1 MELSKYI
8 EGVRVACREEGWPLR
23 PEIVDLVVD
32 AWHKATKEATR
43 AERERCVSRSLAIV
57 NAILEDLTDRRGLS
71 QEWEHIETEIQVEI
85 INAWKD
91 TCVAV
96 LQETDDEV

>member
-1 MELSKYI
+1 MELSKHI

-43 AERERCVSRSLAIV
+43 AERERCIGQLNKLADGYFNAQYLDHRNQDRGFTVLRCV
-57 NAILEDLTDRRGLS
+57 NTIHEREA
-71 QEWEHIETEIQVEI
+71 
-85 INAWKD
+85 
-91 TCVAV
+91 
-96 LQETDDEV
+96 DDAD

>member
-1 MELSKYI
+1 MELSKYV

-43 AERERCVSRSLAIV
+43 AERERCVERLNRLARSYFNAQYLDSRNQDRGFIV
-57 NAILEDLTDRRGLS
+57 LRCINTIRER
-71 QEWEHIETEIQVEI
+71 ETPAE
-85 INAWKD
+85 
-91 TCVAV
+91 
-96 LQETDDEV
+96 